1 MKLKRI
7 HFSVVILATVLPFC
21 FLSCGSNGSSSS
33 DDSVALDEASVISEE
48 ESAESLIKKTVE
60 QWNSS
65 LNNRDLRKSN
75 AVYAD
80 KVHFYT
86 QEISGEKASELR
98 IEMATKDPT
107 WLQSIVTDIEITDLG
122 DGLMEA
128 AFTKRSNSQKGTH
141 TYPAYL
147 YLRKINGDWLIVKE
161 SDKVTDTNVA
171 NRKKKI
177 PSDAIR
183 GDFDGDGTIDHVWI
197 EGKFDEDGYAIGELR
212 LASDRENLKGL
223 TWGSSRGVLLIN
235 VGDLNGSNRD
245 FLGCIPLYD
254 STWTSYELYA
264 FRNGRWN
271 SMLKPFGVWLGDEDT
286 NRVWKSDR
294 KGYVEI
300 KCHDMSGDPDDM
312 FDPVYKTVKLN
323 W

>member
-1 MKLKRI
+1 MTLKSNRI
-7 HFSVVILATVLPFC
+7 YRLAFFAALPLLC
-21 FLSCGSNGSSSS
+21 ISCGNNRSNGDS
-33 DDSVALDEASVISEE
+33 DSTVSLETTMIDEDADDQ
-48 ESAESLIKKTVE
+48 ARIKEVVE

-65 LNNRDLRKSN
+65 LNYRDLKKSN
-75 AVYAD
+75 AVYSD
-80 KVHFYT
+80 RVHFYT
-86 QEISGEKASELR
+86 QEVTGEEASRLR
-98 IEMATKDPT
+98 IETASKDPS
-107 WLQSIVTDIEITDLG
+107 WQQSIVTDIEITDLG

-128 AFTKRSNSQKGTH
+128 AFTKQSNSQKGVH

-171 NRKKKI
+171 NRKKKV
-177 PSDAIR
+177 PADAIR

-212 LASDRENLKGL
+212 LASDRENLNGL
-223 TWGSSRGVLLIN
+223 RWRASRGVLLIN
-235 VGDLNGSNRD
+235 LGDLNGSNRD
-245 FLGCIPLYD
+245 FLGTIPLYD
-254 STWTSYELYA
+254 STWTIYELYA
-264 FRNGRWN
+264 FRDGRWK
-271 SMLKPFGVWLGDEDT
+271 SMIEPFSVWMGDEDT

-300 KCHDMSGDPDDM
+300 KCHEMSGDPDTM
-312 FDPVYKTVKLN
+312 FDPNYRTVKLN